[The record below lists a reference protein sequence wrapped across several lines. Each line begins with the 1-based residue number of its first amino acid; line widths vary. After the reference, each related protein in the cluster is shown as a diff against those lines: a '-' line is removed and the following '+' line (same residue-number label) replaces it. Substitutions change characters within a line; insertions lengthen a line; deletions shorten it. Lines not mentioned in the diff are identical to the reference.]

1 MKPELY
7 WIEGPW
13 TGKLAISGRP
23 RGNEWLEDEVEGW
36 KASSIDTVV
45 SLLTSDEE
53 QDLGLE
59 DEKRLSRLN
68 GIDFIPF
75 PVADRSVPPDFDK
88 AVQLIRTIEA
98 QLVAGKNVAL
108 HCRQGIGRSAL
119 VAASVLVAAGVE
131 PGTAL
136 AGVGGARGCSVPETT
151 EQRDWVIQFSREV
164 PALHA

>member
-1 MKPELY
+1 MNPELY

-36 KASSIDTVV
+36 KASGIDTVV

-53 QDLGLE
+53 HDLGLE
-59 DEKRLSRLN
+59 DEKRLSKLN
-68 GIDFIPF
+68 GLVFVPF

-88 AVQLIRTIEA
+88 AVQLIRTVEA

-108 HCRQGIGRSAL
+108 HCRQGLGRSAL
-119 VAASVLVAAGVE
+119 VAASVLVAAGIE
-131 PGTAL
+131 PGTAF
-136 AGVGGARGCSVPETT
+136 AEVGEARKCSVPETA
-151 EQRDWVIQFSREV
+151 EQREWVIQFSREV

>member
-36 KASSIDTVV
+36 KASGIDTVV
-45 SLLTSDEE
+45 SLLTSDEQ

-88 AVQLIRTIEA
+88 AVQLIRMIEA
-98 QLVAGKNVAL
+98 QLVAGKKVAL
-108 HCRQGIGRSAL
+108 HCRQGIGRSAM

-131 PGTAL
+131 PGTAF

>member
-13 TGKLAISGRP
+13 PGKLAISGRP
-23 RGNEWLEDEVEGW
+23 RGNEWLEDEVDGW
-36 KASSIDTVV
+36 KASGIDTVV

-59 DEKRLSRLN
+59 DEKRLSKLN
-68 GIDFIPF
+68 GIEFIPF
-75 PVADRSVPPDFDK
+75 PVADRSVPPDFGK
-88 AVQLIRTIEA
+88 AVQLIRVIERD
-98 QLVAGKNVAL
+98 LTAGRIVAL

-131 PGTAL
+131 PGTAF
-136 AGVGGARGCSVPETT
+136 AGVGGARGCNVPETA

>member
-36 KASSIDTVV
+36 KASGIDTVV

-59 DEKRLSRLN
+59 DEKRLSKLN

-88 AVQLIRTIEA
+88 ALQLIRTIEA

-131 PGTAL
+131 PGTAF

-164 PALHA
+164 PALQA

>member
-36 KASSIDTVV
+36 KASGIHTVV
-45 SLLTSDEE
+45 SLLTSDEQ

-131 PGTAL
+131 PGTAF